1 MTPKERAKQLRT
13 TELLR
18 LGPAKRPWFVAD
30 AIEGTQIFGAT
41 GSGKTS
47 GSGRA
52 LALSFLKN
60 GFGGLVLTAKP
71 DDLSLWEEYIAEAG
85 RPAEDLIVVGFDRGH
100 RFNFLDYEYS
110 RPGRGRRL
118 TQNLVSLFI
127 TALEPDGAGRST
139 SDPYWEHA
147 LRQLLTNAIDTVA
160 LSGRPVT
167 LREILEAILSAP
179 RSIEPSS
186 ESLQRSQ
193 CAVMLREASRQK
205 LSEDDRKDLEQCI
218 DYWGYDFAG
227 LAERTRSVI
236 VSSFTSRATS
246 LLRGPL
252 RTVFCGDTERT
263 FEPEDSHRGKVIVLD
278 LPVKEYGDIGRFAQ
292 VLFKTI
298 WQKATERRDDLR
310 DTLEA
315 ADGTTQPNPRFNPD
329 FRPVFLWADESQHF
343 ATTEDVYFQATARSS
358 LAATVYLTQNISNY
372 YAIMG
377 GKDPK
382 AATDSFLGNLVTKI
396 FHANGD
402 PATNEWAERLF
413 GRRVAMGRGGSL
425 PLQQQQQQQQGFTA
439 SFQEIEAPFI
449 RGSRFTALKAG
460 GPPHFKVES
469 VIFHPRTIAHDPD
482 QPFIEHT
489 FEQPK
494 AFRESNP

>member
-1 MTPKERAKQLRT
+1 MT
-13 TELLR
+13 
-18 LGPAKRPWFVAD
+18 KRPWYVSD

-47 GSGRA
+47 GSGRTLA
-52 LALSFLKN
+52 LAFLRA

-71 DDLSLWEEYIAEAG
+71 DERALWEGYLRDAG
-85 RPAEDLIVVGFDRGH
+85 RPSADLITVGFDRGH
-100 RFNFLDYEYS
+100 RFNFLDYEFN

-118 TQNLVSLFI
+118 TQNLVSLFT
-127 TALEPDGAGRST
+127 TAIGSDISTRSH

-160 LSGRPVT
+160 LSGRPVS
-167 LREILEAILSAP
+167 LRAILEAILSAP
-179 RSIEPSS
+179 RGLAVSPKE
-186 ESLQRSQ
+186 LARSQ
-193 CAVMLREASRQK
+193 CAVMLREAERAE
-205 LSEDDRKDLEQCI
+205 LSEEDRHDLEQCL

-252 RTVFCGDTERT
+252 RTVFCGEGEPS
-263 FEPEDSHRGKVIVLD
+263 FVPEDSHRGKVIMLD
-278 LPVKEYGDIGRFAQ
+278 LPVKEFGDVGRFAQ

-298 WQKATERRDDLR
+298 WQRATERREDLR
-310 DTLEA
+310 EKLA
-315 ADGTTQPNPRFNPD
+315 GDGRPNPRFNPD

-343 ATTEDVYFQATARSS
+343 VTSEDVYFQATARSS

-372 YAIMG
+372 YAVMG
-377 GKDPK
+377 GHDSR
-382 AATDSFLGNLVTKI
+382 AATDSFLGNLVTKV

-413 GRRVAMGRGGSL
+413 GRRLGLSRGIGVDF
-425 PLQQQQQQQQGFTA
+425 QRQGGGTA
-439 SFQEIEAPFI
+439 SYQDAELPFV
-449 RGSRFTALKAG
+449 RGSRFTSLKAG
-460 GPPHFKVES
+460 GAPHFKVES
-469 VIFHPRTIAHDPD
+469 VIFHPRTIAHDPEH
-482 QPFIEHT
+482 PYIEHT
-489 FEQPK
+489 FEQPST
-494 AFRESNP
+494 FRDGAS